1 MLGITPS
8 QTVGPFYANCLTP
21 AKYKLREIFTNNLIV
36 QGIEGEKIRIEG
48 RVLDGD
54 NIGIPDAMV
63 EIWQADTKGG
73 FAHGRQHQGAN
84 TGFKGFGRVEPDH
97 EGNYHFITIKPGRV
111 KTPEGKLQAPH
122 IDFAVFARGMLKH
135 LVTRIYFGD
144 EESNK
149 DDPVLS
155 QVPADRRDTLIAKP
169 QSGNGGERVYRFDIR
184 IQEGPEGPA
193 ETQFFEF

>member
-8 QTVGPFYANCLTP
+8 QTVGPFYAYCLTP
-21 AKYKLREIFTNNLIV
+21 TKYKLHEIFTNDLIV
-36 QGIEGEKIRIEG
+36 PGLEGEKIRIEG

-54 NIGIPDAMV
+54 NVGIFDAMV
-63 EIWQADTKGG
+63 EIWQADAKGS
-73 FAHGRQHQGAN
+73 FAHARDHQGAN
-84 TGFKGFGRVEPDH
+84 TGFKGFGRVEPDK
-97 EGNYHFITIKPGRV
+97 EGKYHFLTIKPGRV
-111 KTPEGKLQAPH
+111 EAPDGKLQAPH
-122 IDFAVFARGMLKH
+122 IDVAVFARGMLKH

-155 QVPADRRDTLIAKP
+155 QVPADRRDTLTAKP
-169 QSGNGGERVYRFDIR
+169 RGNGREKVYRFDIR
-184 IQEGPEGPA
+184 IQEGSEGPP

>member
-1 MLGITPS
+1 LGITPS
-8 QTVGPFYANCLTP
+8 QTVGPFYAYCLTP

-122 IDFAVFARGMLKH
+122 IDLAVFARGMLKH

-184 IQEGPEGPA
+184 IQEGSEGPP

>member
-1 MLGITPS
+1 MLEITPS
-8 QTVGPFYANCLTP
+8 QTVGPFYAYCLTP
-21 AKYKLREIFTNNLIV
+21 RKYKLHEIFTNDLIV
-36 QGIEGEKIRIEG
+36 PGLEGEKIRIDG

-54 NIGIPDAMV
+54 NVGIFDSMV

-73 FAHGRQHQGAN
+73 FAHAREHEGSN
-84 TGFKGFGRVEPDH
+84 TGFKGFGRVEPDN
-97 EGNYHFITIKPGRV
+97 EGFYHFVTIKPGRV
-111 KTPEGKLQAPH
+111 KTPDGKLQAPH
-122 IDFAVFARGMLKH
+122 IDVAVFARGMLKH

-169 QSGNGGERVYRFDIR
+169 QSRNGGEKVYRFDIR

-193 ETQFFEF
+193 ETQFFEA